1 MHGLI
6 FETRLLPLSRPPP
19 PFQGMRKTH
28 NSFGIHVAS
37 GNYVA
42 AKRHGVVSGIDFGE
56 TGEGL
61 YGRAEPYESQ
71 FVRYVDTQSI
81 RQQLNLNNVV
91 VLSNLGYSSA
101 GEVLNCHTYEVRPP
115 TQTYRKR

>member
-1 MHGLI
+1 MDRGFMGARSPTNLNL
-6 FETRLLPLSRPPP
+6 FLE
-19 PFQGMRKTH
+19 
-28 NSFGIHVAS
+28 
-37 GNYVA
+37 
-42 AKRHGVVSGIDFGE
+42 GVVHE
-56 TGEGL
+56 
-61 YGRAEPYESQ
+61 
-71 FVRYVDTQSI
+71 VRYVDTQSI